1 MSSDMWIWRGFRMW
15 PLPAKTDA
23 KWFKNS
29 NYLHPKGQSLFGVA
43 IVGIDCAVSASC
55 TFAEML

>member
-1 MSSDMWIWRGFRMW
+1 MW